1 MLYGDCYN
9 DDAEHTFASFSDD
22 GKIKNIIKAL
32 IMNLEMSLFL
42 FLLYI
47 TKQSMHSPSLKTD
60 IRIVMCILL
69 TFR

>member
-47 TKQSMHSPSLKTD
+47 TKQSMHSP
-60 IRIVMCILL
+60 V
-69 TFR
+69 